1 MEEEDGGQEGPQPHP
16 QALLCGPKAPSPSS
30 EDGRHLVRHRGPAPS
45 LCEFDLW
52 PEPVGLAERR
62 ASEVSPSKFMAA
74 SLSTNMCD
82 RKFSIP

>member
-1 MEEEDGGQEGPQPHP
+1 MEEGDGGQEGPQPHP

-52 PEPVGLAERR
+52 PVPVGLAGE
-62 ASEVSPSKFMAA
+62 AGLGGLTFQVHGGQPFH
-74 SLSTNMCD
+74 
-82 RKFSIP
+82 